1 MSNSKLNLNLDH
13 STINLSSPE
22 FKEKIEKI
30 KNTPTPRFAK
40 YTPGLDE
47 LKKLK
52 IKYKNKKNIIVE
64 GNGGAISNFRGI
76 YSTLGEISDKNVYL
90 LDTEDPAYIQELKKK
105 CSPENTLV
113 ILTSKSGTRIQVL
126 ANYFAF
132 KDYPILAITE
142 DNDGALNQIRKAKE
156 LDISFYPET
165 EITDRYTGLTESAL
179 TTTEIVGI
187 DAKKMV
193 EGGKDMYI
201 LCDINSPLERGE
213 GCVNL
218 KDNPAL
224 QLALTLDKLEK
235 IGYTELFLSIY
246 SKKLFGFYNL
256 IVQLYHE
263 SVCKKKLGQTIYG
276 GEAPE
281 NQHHTLQRF
290 ISGRKNSL
298 GFFITVKDFSL
309 GKCEPSLASETNNTS
324 KGSYLPALPNLEI
337 PDDLKNIKC
346 RNITLGNL
354 NDLSLQDIIKAEFQ
368 GTWQDVIDNNIPAIH
383 LELDEI
389 SPYTIGQF
397 MAFFHY
403 FTFYS
408 ALLRGVNPCDQPGV
422 EKSKEN
428 IFGIVGGIE
437 K

>member
-1 MSNSKLNLNLDH
+1 MSKLNLNLTYSAID
-13 STINLSSPE
+13 LSSPE
-22 FKEKIEKI
+22 FVEKIEKI
-30 KNTPTPRFAK
+30 KNTPTPKFAQ
-40 YTPGLDE
+40 YTAD

-52 IKYKNKKNIIVE
+52 VLREKYQDKKNIIVE

-76 YSTLGEISDKNVYL
+76 YSALGEIYDKNVYL

-132 KDYPILAITE
+132 QNYPILIITE
-142 DNDGALNQIRKAKE
+142 DNDGALNQIRKAKN
-156 LDISFYPET
+156 LDVSFYPKT
-165 EITDRYTGLTESAL
+165 DITDRYTGLTESAL
-179 TTTEIVGI
+179 TTSEIVEI
-187 DAKKMV
+187 DTEKMI
-193 EGGKDMYI
+193 EGGKDMYA
-201 LCDINSPLERGE
+201 LCNINSD
-213 GCVNL
+213 L
-218 KDNPAL
+218 KNNIAL
-224 QLALTLDKLEK
+224 QIALTLDKLEK

-263 SVCKKKLGQTIYG
+263 SVCKKEVGQTIYG

-281 NQHHTLQRF
+281 NQHHTLQRL

-298 GFFITVKDFSL
+298 GFFITVKNFSKNSL
-309 GKCEPSLASETNNTS
+309 NRREPLLTPETI
-324 KGSYLPALPNLEI
+324 EI

-346 RNITLGNL
+346 RNITLETL
-354 NDLSLQDIIKAEFQ
+354 NNLSLQDIIKAEFQ
-368 GTWQDVIDNNIPAIH
+368 GTWQDVVDNNIPAIH
-383 LELDEI
+383 LELTEL
-389 SPYTIGQF
+389 SPYSIGQF

-428 IFGIVGGIE
+428 IFGIVEEIRR
-437 K
+437 